1 MTLFLTSSPCDNNV
15 PEGLDLP
22 CIFDARN
29 GFVENLRASVEPG
42 AQLLIIASDPDAF
55 AGNDEMAATLRA
67 VSRRRKS
74 NWRMCACWTAGTP
87 VMRRSLSR
95 KAA

>member
-55 AGNDEMAATLRA
+55 AGNDEMAATFEGCFGNRIGGGLRA
-67 VSRRRKS
+67 GQPERR
-74 NWRMCACWTAGTP
+74 
-87 VMRRSLSR
+87 
-95 KAA
+95 

>member
-55 AGNDEMAATLRA
+55 AGNDEMAATFEA

-74 NWRMCACWTAGTP
+74 NWRMSAYWTAGTP
-87 VMRRSLSR
+87 MMRRSLSR